1 MKFEIDR
8 LKKTGLMLA
17 GSSKIKGK
25 QGCIGSTEQPGSL
38 SIFKMIM

>member
-8 LKKTGLMLA
+8 LRKTGLMLA

-25 QGCIGSTEQPGSL
+25 QGCIGSRAARKPINL
-38 SIFKMIM
+38 